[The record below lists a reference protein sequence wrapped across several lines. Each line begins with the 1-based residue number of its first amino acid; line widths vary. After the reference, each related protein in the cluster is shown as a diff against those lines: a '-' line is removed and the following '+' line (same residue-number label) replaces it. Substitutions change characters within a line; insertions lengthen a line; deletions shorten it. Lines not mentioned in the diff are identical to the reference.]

1 MMQELLHHIKQ
12 YAPLSEEAEQSLYD
26 CFEQVVLAKQQHLL
40 TEGKICRH
48 LYFLENFEVIKQKIR
63 NASGNRLLELYQDKT
78 DPCIFF
84 TYSYWETEQ
93 DLENYRNSELFFEI
107 WSETKKL
114 FNKKPEAWSVD
125 KVVSLV

>member
-1 MMQELLHHIKQ
+1 MFVRIVKMSFHV
-12 YAPLSEEAEQSLYD
+12 D
-26 CFEQVVLAKQQHLL
+26 
-40 TEGKICRH
+40 KITN
-48 LYFLENFEVIKQKIR
+48 FLVNFEVIKEKIR
-63 NASGNRLLELYQDKT
+63 NAPGNRLLELYQDKT
-78 DPCIFF
+78 DQCIFF

-107 WSETKKL
+107 WTDTKKL